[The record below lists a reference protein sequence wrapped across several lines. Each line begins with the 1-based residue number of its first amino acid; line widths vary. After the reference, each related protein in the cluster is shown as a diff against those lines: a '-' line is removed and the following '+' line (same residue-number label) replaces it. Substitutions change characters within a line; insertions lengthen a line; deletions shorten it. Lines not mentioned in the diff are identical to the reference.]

1 MYRNIFLL
9 VILLPLSFLT
19 LNGQSN
25 VFDFNNMV
33 SARASLNVTDSVM
46 YNLGGRYIPEITLTG
61 DLKND
66 RIIDM
71 KLSASGYASI
81 ELNGQESD
89 GHTYRLKPYRMWIR
103 YSTPRLEIRAGL
115 QKISFGS
122 ASVLRPLMWFDKMDF
137 RDPLQLTDGVYG
149 LRGRYYFQNNVNIWL
164 WALYGNE
171 GTKGWEAAPTQKN
184 RVEYG
189 GRFQVPLFTGEVGL
203 SYHYRKADFSTFYI
217 GMPGVTDPFFRQD
230 LFGLD
235 AKWDIGPGIWFEYTL
250 KRNDELNALFER
262 NEHFINLGTDYTFAL
277 GNGLNVT
284 TEYFRY
290 EGSVSNNYSILALS
304 YPFGLMNR
312 LVAAVYYN
320 WDTGDLYRFVNFQR
334 DYDFVS
340 LNIIAFWN
348 PEGTSLYG
356 AEEERNL
363 MAGTGLQIMATVNF

>member
-1 MYRNIFLL
+1 MYKNLFLIISL
-9 VILLPLSFLT
+9 LALSLLPA
-19 LNGQSN
+19 NGQSK

-33 SARASLNVTDSVM
+33 SARANLNITDSAM
-46 YNLGGRYIPEITLTG
+46 YNLGGRFIPEITLTG

-66 RIIDM
+66 RLIDM
-71 KLSASGYASI
+71 KLSANGYTSI
-81 ELNGQESD
+81 ELNGQGSE
-89 GHTYRLKPYRMWIR
+89 GQTYRIKPYRMWIR

-164 WALYGNE
+164 WALYGNKD
-171 GTKGWEAAPTQKN
+171 TKGWEVAPTQEN
-184 RVEYG
+184 RAEYG
-189 GRFQVPLFTGEVGL
+189 GRLQVPMVKGEVGL

-217 GMPGVTDPFFRQD
+217 AMPEVTDPFFRQD
-230 LFGLD
+230 LLGLD

-250 KRNDELNALFER
+250 KRNDEMNTLFSR
-262 NEHFINLGTDYTFAL
+262 NEHFINLGMDYTFGL
-277 GNGLNVT
+277 GNGLNIT

-290 EGSVSNNYSILALS
+290 EGSASNNYSILAFS

-312 LVAAVYYN
+312 LVAAFYYN
-320 WDTGDLYRFVNFQR
+320 WDNNDLYRFINFQR
-334 DYDFVS
+334 DYDLLS

-348 PEGTSLYG
+348 PEGSSLYG
-356 AEEERNL
+356 AGEERNL
-363 MAGTGLQIMATVNF
+363 MAGTGLQLMATVNF